1 MWLSGQQKR
10 PADQGEGQV
19 GIVTMSEGDTA
30 VLLDCERRGLEVYSP
45 GGYTWKPKV
54 DGKVLV
60 IQGKGEIPCIA
71 GALQGSEAPDEVG
84 IEAIKELSLES
95 EKITAK
101 AESDIVAT
109 AENVRLMGQV
119 YVKEETL
126 EELII
131 RIVMMIL
138 AGLG

>member
-30 VLLDCERRGLEVYSP
+30 VLLDCERRGLQVYSP
-45 GGYTWKPKV
+45 GGYTWTPKV
-54 DGKVLV
+54 DSRVMV
-60 IQGKGEIPCIA
+60 IQGKGEIPCIV
-71 GALQGSEAPDEVG
+71 GALQGSEEPDEVK
-84 IEAIKELSLES
+84 IKAQKLILEG
-95 EKITAK
+95 EPVTAK
-101 AESDIVAT
+101 AETDVVLE

-131 RIVMMIL
+131 RIIMMIL
-138 AGLG
+138 GGLG